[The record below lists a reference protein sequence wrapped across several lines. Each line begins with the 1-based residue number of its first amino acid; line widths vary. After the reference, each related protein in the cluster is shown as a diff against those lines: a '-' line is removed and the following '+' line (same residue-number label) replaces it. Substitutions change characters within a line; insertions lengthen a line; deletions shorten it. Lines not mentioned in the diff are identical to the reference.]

1 MRGQGLIILGVA
13 ILIGL
18 AAVFLANNYLGR
30 VEQKQVTSPQGMVK
44 VAVAAVPL
52 DFGAQITPDKVRL
65 VDWPA
70 EALPE
75 GTFSS
80 VPQLLPMNHT
90 RVALRPMTANEPILR
105 SKISGEGGR
114 AAISAV
120 LDPTK
125 RAIAVRVSD
134 VAGVAGF
141 VLPGDV
147 VDVLV
152 TRTPVA
158 MNGNGGG
165 QQITD
170 ILLQKIRVI
179 AIDQEANDN
188 ADKPAIGRTATLE
201 VSQVDAQKLALAQ
214 TVGQLSLALVNPAAE
229 TSPTVETVSTEDLR
243 DGAYVGGYADR
254 APRYQPPPIAYG
266 GPPAMPRGGAPKPPA
281 PNPDLMVTV
290 VRGTTNSSYEVGRYV
305 RH

>member
-18 AAVFLANNYLGR
+18 AAVFLANSYLGR
-30 VEQKQVTSPQGMVK
+30 VEQQQTTTAQGMVK
-44 VAVAAVPL
+44 VAVASVPL
-52 DFGAQITPDKVRL
+52 DFGTPITPDKVRL

-70 EALPE
+70 GALPE

-80 VPQLLPMNHT
+80 IPQLLPMNHT
-90 RVALRPMTANEPILR
+90 RVALRPMAANEPILR

-125 RAIAVRVSD
+125 RAVAVRVSD

-147 VDVLV
+147 VDVLI
-152 TRTPVA
+152 TRTPMVA
-158 MNGNGGG
+158 NGAS

-170 ILLQKIRVI
+170 ILLQKVRVI
-179 AIDQEANDN
+179 AIDQDASDN
-188 ADKPAIGRTATLE
+188 TDKPAIGKTATLE
-201 VSQVDAQKLALAQ
+201 VAQVDAQKLALAQ
-214 TVGQLSLALVNPAAE
+214 QVGQLSLALVNPASE
-229 TSPTVETVSTEDLR
+229 TSPTVETVSTDDLR
-243 DGAYVGGYADR
+243 DGAYVGGYSDG
-254 APRYQPPPIAYG
+254 APRFQPPPLLSA
-266 GPPAMPRGGAPKPPA
+266 PPAGPRAPARKPA
-281 PNPDLMVTV
+281 NPDLTV
-290 VRGTTNSSYEVGRYV
+290 MIVRGTKDSSYEVGRYV
-305 RH
+305 GR

>member
-18 AAVFLANNYLGR
+18 AAVFLANSYLGR
-30 VEQKQVTSPQGMVK
+30 VEQKQTTTAQGMVK
-44 VAVAAVPL
+44 VAVATVPL
-52 DFGAQITPDKVRL
+52 DFGVPITPDKVRL

-70 EALPE
+70 DSLPA

-80 VPQLLPMNHT
+80 IPQLLPMNHT
-90 RVALRPMTANEPILR
+90 RVALRPMAANEPILR

-125 RAIAVRVSD
+125 RAVAVRVGD

-152 TRTPVA
+152 TRTPTNP
-158 MNGNGGG
+158 NGNS

-170 ILLQKIRVI
+170 VLLQKVRVI
-179 AIDQEANDN
+179 AIDQDASDST
-188 ADKPAIGRTATLE
+188 DKPAVGKTATLE
-201 VSQVDAQKLALAQ
+201 VAQVDAQKLALAQ
-214 TVGQLSLALVNPAAE
+214 QVGQLSLALVNPASE

-243 DGAYVGGYADR
+243 DGAYVGGYSDG
-254 APRYQPPPIAYG
+254 APRFQPPPLAYAA
-266 GPPAMPRGGAPKPPA
+266 PAAPRGEPRKPP
-281 PNPDLMVTV
+281 PNPDLTV
-290 VRGTTNSSYEVGRYV
+290 MIVRGTKDSSYEVGRYV
-305 RH
+305 GH

>member
-1 MRGQGLIILGVA
+1 MGVA

-18 AAVFLANNYLGR
+18 AAVFLANSYLGK
-30 VEQKQVTSPQGMVK
+30 VEQKQTTAAQGMVK
-44 VAVAAVPL
+44 VAVASAPL
-52 DFGAQITPDKVRL
+52 DFGTPITPDKVRL

-70 EALPE
+70 DSLPE

-80 VPQLLPMNHT
+80 IPQLLPMNHT
-90 RVALRPMTANEPILR
+90 RVALRPMAANEPILR

-125 RAIAVRVSD
+125 RAVAVRVGD
-134 VAGVAGF
+134 VVGVAGF

-147 VDVLV
+147 VDVLI
-152 TRTPVA
+152 TRTPLIA
-158 MNGNGGG
+158 NGAGGANG
-165 QQITD
+165 QITD
-170 ILLQKIRVI
+170 VLLQKVRVI
-179 AIDQEANDN
+179 AIDQDASDN
-188 ADKPAIGRTATLE
+188 TDKPAVGKTATLE
-201 VSQVDAQKLALAQ
+201 VSQIDAQKLALAQ
-214 TVGQLSLALVNPAAE
+214 QVGQLSLALVNPAAE

-243 DGAYVGGYADR
+243 DGAYVGGYSDR
-254 APRYQPPPIAYG
+254 APRYQPPPMAY
-266 GPPAMPRGGAPKPPA
+266 GPPAAPRAAPKPPA

-305 RH
+305 RR